1 MEVRPFRQGIRIGSV
16 KDGKVTAFIP
26 EPSAEAGAGLQQ
38 RQAKSHC
45 LLRHAGRD
53 ACAVERAADELN
65 GPGIDSKPFGY
76 LAHAISAS
84 RSRPMVG

>member
-1 MEVRPFRQGIRIGSV
+1 M
-16 KDGKVTAFIP
+16 DGDSSAHTKVTYPLIAGPVSGI
-26 EPSAEAGAGLQQ
+26 EPVFNSGRLESLAAD
-38 RQAKSHC
+38 C

-76 LAHAISAS
+76 LAHAISVS

>member
-38 RQAKSHC
+38 RQAKSH
-45 LLRHAGRD
+45 LLPT
-53 ACAVERAADELN
+53 VFYVMRAATLA
-65 GPGIDSKPFGY
+65 PSKGR
-76 LAHAISAS
+76 LMS
-84 RSRPMVG
+84 